1 MSAVVVLMRGIVK
14 ENPTFRLVLG
24 MCPTLAV
31 TTTLENALGMGLA
44 TTLVLICSNMVIS
57 ALRNVIPPAVRIPS
71 FIVMIAAFT
80 TIVDLLMQAY
90 TRPLADSLG
99 IFIPLIAVNC
109 IIFARAEAFASKNGI
124 LYSAVDGVGM
134 GLGFTFALALIAAIR
149 EFVGSGSITLWGS
162 IALTEVH
169 SHSMVLF
176 ALPAGGF
183 VTLAL
188 LLAGINHLQ
197 AVAAKRNGK
206 PAPEPLAFDCRHC
219 TICKKFY
226 ARDNQSLP

>member
-1 MSAVVVLMRGIVK
+1 MMRGIVK

-31 TTTLENALGMGLA
+31 TTTLENALGMGIA

-57 ALRNVIPPAVRIPS
+57 ALRNVIPQAVRIPC

-90 TRPLADSLG
+90 TRSLADSLG

-109 IIFARAEAFASKNGI
+109 IIFARAEAFASKNGMF
-124 LYSAVDGVGM
+124 YSAVDGVGM
-134 GLGFTFALALIAAIR
+134 GLGFTLALSLIAAIR
-149 EFVGSGSITLWGS
+149 EFVGSGSLTLWGK
-162 IALTEVH
+162 IALTEIH

-188 LLAGINHLQ
+188 LIAGINHLQ
-197 AVAAKRNGK
+197 AVAAKRRGN
-206 PAPEPLAFDCRHC
+206 PAPDPLTFDCRHC
-219 TICKKFY
+219 TICKKF
-226 ARDNQSLP
+226 